1 MSAVAK
7 SKLFEPILVGTVKL
21 QHRVVMAPLTRFRH
35 VNKHIPSDM
44 TSEYY
49 GQRASVP
56 GTLLITEATFVAER
70 AGGYPYAPGIWSP
83 EQIQGWKKVTD
94 AVHAKGSFIFCQLWA
109 LGRAANPEELAK
121 SNLPFVSSSDLP
133 IPEKTV
139 APRPLTAPEIKEYV
153 ELFAQAAKNA
163 VAAGFDGVEVHGANG
178 YLLDQFL
185 QDTCN
190 KRTDQ
195 YGGSI
200 ENRCRFPLEV
210 LEAVTKAVGQS
221 KTAIRLSPWE
231 QFQGMRMA
239 EPEPT
244 FSYFIRA
251 IKSTYPDFAYIHVTE
266 PRVSSGEDRDPQ
278 PGESN
283 DFMRAIWAPKPL
295 ISAGGYTRDLAME
308 VADKHDTSLIAFGR
322 MFISNP
328 DLPLRLKKNIA
339 LNKYNRA
346 TFYTQGK
353 EGYIDYPF
361 STEGAK
367 AML

>member
-1 MSAVAK
+1 MSAVHK
-7 SKLFEPILVGTVKL
+7 SKLFEPVTVGTVRL
-21 QHRVVMAPLTRFRH
+21 QHRVVMAPLTRFRN

-44 TSEYY
+44 APEYY
-49 GQRASVP
+49 SQRASVP
-56 GTLLITEATFVAER
+56 GTLLISEATFVAER
-70 AGGYPYAPGIWSP
+70 AGGYPYAPGVWSS

-109 LGRAANPEELAK
+109 LGRAANPKELAK
-121 SNLPFVSSSDLP
+121 ANLPFVSSSDVPLP
-133 IPEKTV
+133 ETTV
-139 APRPLTAPEIKEYV
+139 APRPLTVPEIKEYA

-163 VAAGFDGVEVHGANG
+163 LAAGFDGVEVHGANG

-185 QDTCN
+185 QDMCN

-200 ENRCRFPLEV
+200 EGRCRFPLEV
-210 LEAVTKAVGQS
+210 LDAVTKAVGQN

-231 QFQGMRMA
+231 LFQGMRMK

-244 FSYFIRA
+244 FSHLVRA
-251 IKSTYPDFAYIHVTE
+251 IKAAYPDFAYLHVTE
-266 PRVSSGEDRDPQ
+266 PRVHSGEDREPQ

-295 ISAGGYTRDLAME
+295 MSAGGYTRELALE
-308 VADKHDTSLIAFGR
+308 AADKHDNSLVAFGR

-328 DLPLRLKKNIA
+328 DLPLRLKKKSP
-339 LNKYNRA
+339 LNEYNRA

-361 STEGAK
+361 LKEGLK